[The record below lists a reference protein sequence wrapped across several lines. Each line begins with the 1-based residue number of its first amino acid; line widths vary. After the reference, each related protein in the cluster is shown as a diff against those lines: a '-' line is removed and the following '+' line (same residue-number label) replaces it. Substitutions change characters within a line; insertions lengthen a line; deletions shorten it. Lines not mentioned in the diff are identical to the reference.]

1 MHSPLLQKR
10 ERKLSERLGVVVPII
25 LFGAACIL
33 LTTILHPGS
42 PVTDNVEKE
51 VALWDNIGIKTC
63 VDISYTCMGDWLH
76 LEGDWSDSLN
86 NGGEKAAGYQAAQGP
101 IGNAVVQNVP
111 NVANNQAHRPIVP
124 NANGANA
131 NVNAANGGSSPR
143 SEDAVGT
150 MRKLLTSQ
158 LNVVIPQV
166 EVMDDAAHDPI
177 SPRQSPSESRSDFDD
192 DDGFAQTP
200 SSSRLSSSFDIMAV
214 VTATQELQNQ
224 IVIENGVDP
233 AAQVPQAPPPPLD
246 EEAIPYV
253 GDEKMPYI
261 CTIRRSQPPLTC
273 TRESKFDNIGPNI
286 GSGGFGSVTV
296 TSFKNQPGLVSPFAD
311 LRAQVVVKKLIKKAD
326 WTEVAYQT
334 QIGILYR
341 EAIVGVAI
349 DQRAPGLAVKTI
361 DVYKDQN
368 PTEDYFAY
376 DNAEH
381 NRAAREFYLV
391 QQPRAHGHIKTEH
404 FQAFLMETEVYYIAT
419 VMDTLLHMV
428 DLLHNTAG
436 FTHLDLKGENIYF
449 LHKGQE
455 LALIFGDLGSALPMP
470 EFDNANDHLMSR
482 QEMPG
487 VEGTPET
494 LLAPDYVNIEAHDVW
509 CVVVAVFK
517 IYFGLDKFEPDGGWE
532 ANFKKKYKG
541 NELELLTK
549 RVGKKHK
556 ENRMIPFFANALK
569 WENAIRHD
577 VGPLRAMLVNIIGTR
592 NAEAVKKV
600 QARYA
605 KEFATEIQAQP
616 EKWSESIAGQAMI
629 PNCQL

>member
-51 VALWDNIGIKTC
+51 VALWNNIGIKTC
-63 VDISYTCMGDWLH
+63 VDISYTCMGDWL
-76 LEGDWSDSLN
+76 LSEGDWSRSLN
-86 NGGEKAAGYQAAQGP
+86 NGGEGATGYQPAQGP
-101 IGNAVVQNVP
+101 LGNAVVQNVP
-111 NVANNQAHRPIVP
+111 NVANNQAHQPNVP
-124 NANGANA
+124 NANAANGANG
-131 NVNAANGGSSPR
+131 GGSSPR

-150 MRKLLTSQ
+150 MRKLLTASQ
-158 LNVVIPQV
+158 LSIVVPDV
-166 EVMDDAAHDPI
+166 EVMNDPLHDPI
-177 SPRQSPSESRSDFDD
+177 SPLQSPSESRNDVAEDEEFS
-192 DDGFAQTP
+192 QTP
-200 SSSRLSSSFDIMAV
+200 SSSRLSESWDLMALV
-214 VTATQELQNQ
+214 AATNEIQNQ
-224 IVIENGVDP
+224 IDIENGVDP
-233 AAQVPQAPPPPLD
+233 AAQGPPPPQPPLD

-253 GDEKMPYI
+253 GDQKMPYI
-261 CTIRRSQPPLTC
+261 CTIRRSRQPPLTC

-286 GSGGFGSVTV
+286 GSGGFGTVTV
-296 TSFKNQPGLVSPFAD
+296 TGFKNQPGLVSPFAD
-311 LRAQVVVKKLIKKAD
+311 LRAPVVVKKLIKKAD
-326 WTEVAYQT
+326 WTEVNYQT
-334 QIGILYR
+334 QIGVLYR

-361 DVYKDQN
+361 DVYKDQDPVEN
-368 PTEDYFAY
+368 YFAY
-376 DNAEH
+376 ANAEH

-391 QQPRAHGHIKTEH
+391 QQPRAHGHIKTAH

-428 DLLHNTAG
+428 NLLHNTAG

-455 LALIFGDLGSALPMP
+455 LALIFGDLGSALPIP
-470 EFDNANDHLMSR
+470 EYEHANDHQMSR

-494 LLAPDYVNIEAHDVW
+494 LLAPDYLNIEAHDVW

-517 IYFGLDKFEPDGGWE
+517 IYFGLDKFEPEGGWE
-532 ANFKKKYKG
+532 ANFNKKYKG
-541 NELELLTK
+541 NELALLQK
-549 RVGKKHK
+549 RVGKHK

-569 WENAIRHD
+569 WENANRHD
-577 VGPLRAMLVNIIGTR
+577 VGPLRDMLVDIIGTR
-592 NAEAVKKV
+592 NADAVKKV
-600 QARYA
+600 QARYK
-605 KEFATEIQAQP
+605 KEFATEIQAHP
-616 EKWSESIAGQAMI
+616 ETWSESIAGQAMI

>member
-51 VALWDNIGIKTC
+51 VALWDDIGIKTC
-63 VDISYTCMGDWLH
+63 VDISFTCMGDWLR
-76 LEGDWSDSLN
+76 LEGDWSDSINN
-86 NGGEKAAGYQAAQGP
+86 NGAKAAGYQAAQGP

-111 NVANNQAHRPIVP
+111 NVANNQANRPNVP

-131 NVNAANGGSSPR
+131 NAANGGSSPR

-158 LNVVIPQV
+158 LSVLVPQV
-166 EVMDDAAHDPI
+166 EVMNDAAHDPI
-177 SPRQSPSESRSDFDD
+177 SPRQSPSESGSDFDE

-200 SSSRLSSSFDIMAV
+200 SSSRLSESFDIMAF
-214 VTATQELQNQ
+214 VTATHELQNQ
-224 IVIENGVDP
+224 IDIENGVQP
-233 AAQVPQAPPPPLD
+233 AAQVPPPPPPPLD

-273 TRESKFDNIGPNI
+273 TRESKFDNIGPNL

-311 LRAQVVVKKLIKKAD
+311 LRAQVVVKKLIKNAD
-326 WTEVAYQT
+326 WTEVVYQT

-368 PTEDYFAY
+368 PTENYIRYA
-376 DNAEH
+376 NAEN

-470 EFDNANDHLMSR
+470 EDDDGRHLMR
-482 QEMPG
+482 RKKMPG
-487 VEGTPET
+487 EEGPET
-494 LLAPDYVNIEAHDVW
+494 LAGDYLNIEAHDVW

-517 IYFGLDKFEPDGGWE
+517 IYFGLDKFQPDGGWE

-541 NELELLTK
+541 HELELLK
-549 RVGKKHK
+549 LRVGDKHK

-577 VGPLRAMLVNIIGTR
+577 VGPLREMLGNIIGTR

-600 QARYA
+600 QERYK
-605 KEFATEIQAQP
+605 KEFATEIKDQP